1 MALGAQS
8 ADILRLTLRQGLT
21 LVLTGIAIGICGASA
36 LTRLMATMLYG
47 VNAQDPVTYASV
59 AILFAAVALAACW
72 IPSYNASQLDPIT
85 ALKYE

>member
-1 MALGAQS
+1 
-8 ADILRLTLRQGLT
+8 
-21 LVLTGIAIGICGASA
+21 
-36 LTRLMATMLYG
+36 MLYG

-59 AILFAAVALAACW
+59 GILFAVVALAACW